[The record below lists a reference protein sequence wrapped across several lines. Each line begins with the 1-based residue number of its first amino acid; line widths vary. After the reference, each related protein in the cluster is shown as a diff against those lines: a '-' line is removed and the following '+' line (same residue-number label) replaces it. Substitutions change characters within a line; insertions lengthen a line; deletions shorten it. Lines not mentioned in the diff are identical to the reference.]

1 MNETLVTVVGNVATQ
16 PEFRET
22 ATGVPVIRFR
32 LATTARRWDAERR
45 AWTDGSTSFFTVR
58 AWRTL
63 AVNVRTSVQVGEPL
77 VVQGRLRVREEERDG
92 RWYVAADID
101 GVAIGH
107 DLSWGTA
114 AFRRVSVVRP
124 QLLSPQSA
132 EMS

>member
-1 MNETLVTVVGNVATQ
+1 MNETSVTVVGNVVTQ

-32 LATTARRWDAERR
+32 LETTARRWVAERR
-45 AWTDGSTSFFTVR
+45 AWSEGSTSFFMVR

-63 AVNVRTSVQVGEPL
+63 AANVRTSVQVGEPL
-77 VVQGRLRVREEERDG
+77 VVRGRLRVREEEHDG

-101 GVAIGH
+101 AVAIGH
-107 DLSWGTA
+107 DLSRGTA

-124 QLLSPQSA
+124 ELLSPRPV